1 MLAGNNSQPLGEN
14 MAFLIKGNNK
24 TSTGRAG
31 FPFVRQLIHVPRA
44 TQNTHNVGV
53 ASSTYGIYNVVGGK
67 VAVYHFH
74 GTVTTLIQT
83 QACNLSVNFDAT
95 VGAAVVLASTLD
107 ITARDVGVTF
117 DIHGLGS
124 AVVASGTTTIGG
136 FVLASTAAR
145 AMVLAP
151 GVINQILSA
160 DNTGSIKWDL
170 WYEPLEEGAYV
181 TATQLN
187 TVLGA

>member
-1 MLAGNNSQPLGEN
+1 

-24 TSTGRAG
+24 NTTGREGSA
-31 FPFVRQLIHVPRA
+31 FVRQLIHVPRA
-44 TQNTHNVGV
+44 TQNIHNVGV
-53 ASSTYGIYNVVGGK
+53 ASSTYQIYTVVGGR
-67 VAVYHFH
+67 VRIPHFI
-74 GTVTTLIQT
+74 GTVTTIIQT
-83 QACNLSVNFDAT
+83 QTCNLSVNFDAT

-107 ITARDVGVTF
+107 ITARDEGVTF

-145 AMVLAP
+145 AMVLDA
-151 GVINQILSA
+151 GAVNMILSA

-170 WYEPLEEGAYV
+170 WYEPLDQGAYV
-181 TATQLN
+181 TATTLN